1 MSRSGSSEMTLWF
14 SVLILLS
21 VSAVAHHLGNETSTK
36 GFISLDCGGA
46 ANSSYEVEST
56 DIEYTSDDRNIS
68 AGESHSIA
76 SNYLNSVSTPLQN
89 LRSFPSGSRN
99 CYTLTTVQKNT
110 AYLVRATFMHGD
122 YDGSRSAGGGA
133 LPLQF
138 DLHIDVNF
146 CKTVNITDASTAYAV
161 EVVVYLLADSVSV
174 CLINTGFGTPFIS
187 VLELRPLNEALYT
200 DVLSG
205 TTSLV
210 LFVRLDLGTTANEV
224 VRYPEDR
231 YDRLWEPFVSWSERL
246 HFQPSLDSLNTTLNV
261 TNSVGDRVEAPLV
274 VMQTAAVPLN
284 SDKLEFYWDFADS
297 GAPVNEFYANLLFS
311 ELLPNNSRA
320 FNIYLNG
327 RSLSNDYTPPQLVS
341 DTVNN
346 GNRPLTPSPRYQW
359 TLNSTNSSSL
369 PPILN
374 ALEVYTLMHLK
385 NNLTDSDDVA
395 EINKIRVQY
404 SVKRNWMGDPC
415 TPSQYAWEGLN
426 CSSSGT
432 DLTRIVAI
440 NLSSSALNGPIS
452 PNFAMLERIESLD
465 LSHNNLT
472 ESIPDDLGN
481 LPLLRV
487 LDLSGND
494 LTGEIPASLRQK
506 SDAGTLT
513 FRYDGNRYLCINA
526 TFCEATPGKSTSKKI
541 STVVV
546 VILCLIALLLLLG
559 VIFFVWKLRKSSG
572 KISKLVRGH
581 RDNPF
586 QLENRQF
593 TYEELEKITN
603 NFKNDIG
610 KGGFGTVYHGCLED
624 GTQVAVKL
632 RSHSS
637 SQGTKEFLAE
647 AQNLIRIHHKNLVS
661 LVGYCMDGDHLAL
674 VYEFMSLGTLQDHLR
689 GKSSGVT
696 TLTWGQRLQI
706 AVEAAQGLEYLHKGC
721 RPPLVHRDV
730 KTTNILLSDS
740 LEAKI
745 ADFGLSR
752 AFQNDVDSH
761 VSTTVVG
768 TPGYLDPEY
777 YFTYQLSEKSD
788 VYSFGVVLLE
798 LITGQPP
805 ILKHPQ
811 HNASLVQWVHQRLAT
826 GNIEDIVDA
835 NLQSLYEV
843 NSIWKTADIAFKCTS
858 RTSQQ
863 RPTMTDVLMDLK
875 EGLALELA
883 RETSELPSMSG
894 KNLDAENTGISQTST
909 NEIQYLVGFSPAA
922 R

>member
-1 MSRSGSSEMTLWF
+1 MSCSGSSEMTLRLF
-14 SVLILLS
+14 VLVLLS
-21 VSAVAHHLGNETSTK
+21 VSAVAHHLGNETSTQ
-36 GFISLDCGGA
+36 GFISLDCGSA
-46 ANSSYEVEST
+46 ATSSYEDEST
-56 DIEYTSDDRNIS
+56 DIEYTSDDKYID
-68 AGESHSIA
+68 AGDSRSIA
-76 SNYLNSVSTPLQN
+76 ANYLNSVSTQLQT
-89 LRSFPSGSRN
+89 LRSFPSGPRN
-99 CYTLTTVQKNT
+99 CYTLTAVQKNT

-133 LPLQF
+133 QPVQF
-138 DLHIDVNF
+138 DLYIDVNF
-146 CKTVNITDASTAYAV
+146 CKTVNVTDASTAYTI
-161 EVVVYLLADSVSV
+161 EVVVYLQADSVSV
-174 CLINTGFGTPFIS
+174 CLINTGLGTPFIS

-200 DVLSG
+200 SVLNSA
-205 TTSLV
+205 TSLV
-210 LFVRLDLGTTANEV
+210 LFVRLNLGTTTNEV
-224 VRYPEDR
+224 VRYPADR
-231 YDRLWEPFVSWSERL
+231 YDRLWEPFISWSERL
-246 HFQPSLDSLNTTLNV
+246 HFQPSLESLHTTSNV
-261 TNSVGDRVEAPLV
+261 TNNVGDRVEAPLA
-274 VMQTAAVPLN
+274 VMQTAAVPRN
-284 SDKLEFYWDFADS
+284 SNKLEFYWDFAGS

-311 ELLPNNSRA
+311 ELLPNTLRA

-327 RSLSNDYTPPQLVS
+327 RSLDNNYTPPALVS
-341 DTVNN
+341 DAIDN
-346 GNRPLTPSPRYQW
+346 GNQPLTPSPRYQW
-359 TLNSTNSSSL
+359 VLNSTNPSSL

-374 ALEVYTLMHLK
+374 ALEVYTLMYLK
-385 NNLTDSDDVA
+385 NNLTNSDDVA
-395 EINKIRVQY
+395 AINGIRDLY
-404 SVKRNWMGDPC
+404 NVKRNWMGDPC
-415 TPSQYAWEGLN
+415 SPSQYAWQGLN

-432 DLTRIVAI
+432 DPTRIVAI
-440 NLSSSALNGPIS
+440 NLTG
-452 PNFAMLERIESLD
+452 
-465 LSHNNLT
+465 NN
-472 ESIPDDLGN
+472 
-481 LPLLRV
+481 
-487 LDLSGND
+487 

-506 SDAGTLT
+506 SDEGMLK
-513 FRYDGNRYLCINA
+513 FRR
-526 TFCEATPGKSTSKKI
+526 
-541 STVVV
+541 
-546 VILCLIALLLLLG
+546 
-559 VIFFVWKLRKSSG
+559 R
-572 KISKLVRGH
+572 

-689 GKSSGVT
+689 VGKSSSVAA
-696 TLTWGQRLQI
+696 LTWGQRLQI

-745 ADFGLSR
+745 ADFGLSK

-761 VSTTVVG
+761 VSTNVVG

-805 ILKHPQ
+805 VLKLSQ
-811 HNASLVQWVHQRLAT
+811 NNTSLVQWVHQRLAT
-826 GNIEDIVDA
+826 GNIEDNVDA
-835 NLQSLYEV
+835 NLQSLYDV
-843 NSIWKTADIAFKCTS
+843 NSIWKTVDIAFKCTS

-875 EGLALELA
+875 ESLVLERA
-883 RETSELPSMSG
+883 RETSELPSMSS
-894 KNLDAENTGISQTST
+894 KNVDAENTGISQTSAL
-909 NEIQYLVGFSPAA
+909 EIEYFPGLSPAA